1 MSERPHFIQ
10 LAPDED
16 TTSVRDRLS
25 FIRGKRV
32 LLVWPEEGTVL
43 QRKLDLVL
51 VQREAMRRAVRL
63 ALVTHD
69 PLVIKHADELNIS
82 TFRTIGESERKRWR
96 RGKRGQVFANRYQ
109 KPEEQPL
116 PEDIQEVAS
125 RTRQEESAPSLVT
138 TITRWVA
145 GVVVVLAGFGAA
157 YTFIPSATVTL
168 TPARTLEEITVEVRA
183 EDAVN
188 DLDIENR
195 VMPLTR
201 LRVEIV
207 ENGTVETTGTVALS
221 DTRAAGSVVLINR
234 TATSVEIPA
243 GTVVSTSAGT
253 PIRFRTTE
261 PVTLPAGDGQQTDVP
276 IEALQDFAGEIGN
289 VNEGLINTIAGNLS
303 RSVEVRNVTPTSGGS
318 SQTARAATQADLDRL
333 EATVRQQ
340 IQSQAFNEMQ
350 PLITD
355 TQFIILETL
364 VIAEE
369 RADWKTFS
377 ANAGD
382 IADTVTLNM
391 RAIVEAS
398 AVDEQ
403 FGRQIAFAAL
413 SSRVPRG
420 RVIQPDEITY
430 NRGAASLLNTN
441 GDVTFEMTATAVVA
455 EPVDEDML
463 RRELANRR
471 PDTALSYLL
480 TEIDAHPGTIPEMS
494 LSPGWMR
501 RLPLL
506 PARINIQIEEAP
518 L

>member
-16 TTSVRDRLS
+16 ATSVRDRLS

-51 VQREAMRRAVRL
+51 IQREAIRRAVRL

-69 PLVIKHADELNIS
+69 PLVVKHADELNIS

-96 RGKRGQVFANRYQ
+96 RGKRGQVFTSRHQ
-109 KPEEQPL
+109 KPDEAPL
-116 PEDIQEVAS
+116 PDDIEEVAS
-125 RTRQEESAPSLVT
+125 RTRHESASPSMTT
-138 TITRWVA
+138 TITRWVLGIVFSFA
-145 GVVVVLAGFGAA
+145 GVAA
-157 YTFIPSATVTL
+157 VYAFVPSATITL
-168 TPARTLEEITVEVRA
+168 TPARTLETVTVEVRA
-183 EDAVN
+183 EGAVT

-195 VMPLTR
+195 IMPLTR

-207 ENGTVETTGTVALS
+207 ENGTVEATGTVALT
-221 DTRAAGSVVLINR
+221 DTRAAGTIVLINR
-234 TATSVEIPA
+234 TAETLEVPA
-243 GTVVSTSAGT
+243 GTVVSTSAGN

-261 PVTLPAGDGQQTDVP
+261 TITLTAEDGQQGEVP

-289 VNEGLINTIAGNLS
+289 VSEGLINTIAGNLS
-303 RSVEVRNVTPTSGGS
+303 GSVEVRNVTPTSGGS
-318 SQTARAATQADLDRL
+318 SQNARALTQADLDRL
-333 EATVRQQ
+333 ETTVRQQ

-350 PLITD
+350 PLITSS
-355 TQFIILETL
+355 QFIILETL

-369 RADWKTFS
+369 RDDWKTFS
-377 ANAGD
+377 ASTGD
-382 IADTVTLNM
+382 IAETATLNM
-391 RAIVEAS
+391 RAVVEAS

-420 RVIQPDEITY
+420 RVLQPEAINY
-430 NRGAASLLNTN
+430 NRGAASLLNNN
-441 GDVTFEMTATAVVA
+441 GDVAFEMTATAVVA
-455 EPVDEDML
+455 EPVDEIML
-463 RRELANRR
+463 RRELANQR
-471 PDTALSYLL
+471 PDVALSYLL
-480 TEIDAHPGTIPEMS
+480 TEIDTHPGTIPDMR

-501 RLPLL
+501 RLPIL
-506 PARINIQIEEAP
+506 PTRINIQVEEAP